1 MNRQWHLSGRTHKGK
16 NRVRE
21 HGASWTPLRPNADG
35 EWLCIP
41 THELGNPRAYMRWIH
56 PKSDEHFTV
65 S

>member
-1 MNRQWHLSGRTHKGK
+1 MNRQWHLKGKTLKGK

-21 HGASWTPLRPNADG
+21 HGSSWTPIRPNSAG

-41 THELGNPRAYMRWIH
+41 TAELGSRTAYMRWIH
-56 PKSDEHFTV
+56 PHHDDHFHV